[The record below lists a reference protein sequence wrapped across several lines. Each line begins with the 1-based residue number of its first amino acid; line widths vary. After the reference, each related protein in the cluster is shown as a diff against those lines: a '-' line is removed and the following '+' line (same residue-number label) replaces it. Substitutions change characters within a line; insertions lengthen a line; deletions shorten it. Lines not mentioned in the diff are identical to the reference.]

1 MPENRSAPPRPSLDV
16 APPPISE
23 KPTAPARL
31 TAILTLWFLA
41 FAGFL
46 TACLLIT
53 LRLDDVLAIAASSER
68 ERTAQLIDS
77 AGPTDVA
84 RAVEIAVLSI
94 GGAGIAIV
102 LIQLLA
108 LRSLLMGRA
117 RARAILAI
125 LAAAGII
132 ADYLAYDILSAAL
145 TGELGTGVDAAKYA
159 LAAHVAFTAAAVLL
173 MFTKPVTAW
182 LVVSEAGL
190 RPRS

>member
-31 TAILTLWFLA
+31 TAVLALWLLA

-46 TACLLIT
+46 TACFLIT
-53 LRLDDVLAIAASSER
+53 LRLDAVLAIAASAER

-77 AGPTDVA
+77 AGATDVA
-84 RAVEIAVLSI
+84 HAVEIAVLSI
-94 GGAGIAIV
+94 GGAGVAIV
-102 LIQLLA
+102 LIQLLT
-108 LRSLLMGRA
+108 LRSLLIGKAKA
-117 RARAILAI
+117 RVLLAI

-132 ADYLAYDILSAAL
+132 VDYLAYDMLHAAL
-145 TGELGTGVDAAKYA
+145 TGELGTGVDVAKYA
-159 LAAHVAFTAAAVLL
+159 LAAHVAFTATAVLL

-182 LVVSEAGL
+182 IEGTEAGL
-190 RPRS
+190 RARP